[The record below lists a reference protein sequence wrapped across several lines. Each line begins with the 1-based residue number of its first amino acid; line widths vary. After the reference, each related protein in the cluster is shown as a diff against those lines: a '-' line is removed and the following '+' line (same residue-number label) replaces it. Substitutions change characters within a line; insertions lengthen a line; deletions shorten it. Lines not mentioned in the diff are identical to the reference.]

1 MATVY
6 SEISS
11 NKRRTWFLLF
21 FFLIFVIFLGW
32 VFAYALDQY
41 WILPAAII
49 FAFFQ
54 AFISYWWSDKITL
67 AISTAKPIEHDKNPE
82 IYHVVENLC
91 LTAGL
96 PVPKIYVINDSAP
109 NAFATGRDPQ
119 HAAICYTTGILEK
132 LDKAELEGVTAHEL
146 SHIGNYDIRLM
157 TIIVVLVGIVTL
169 LADWFLRISFL
180 GGNDDNRDRG
190 QLGLILLIA
199 GIVFAII
206 SPIVA
211 MIIQLALSRRRE
223 YLSDASA
230 VLLTRYPE
238 GLARALEKISV
249 DREPLEAANKAT
261 AHLYIASPFKGKKK
275 DARGWFSG
283 LFETHPPVEERIRRL
298 REM

>member
-6 SEISS
+6 SEISA

-21 FFLIFVIFLGW
+21 FFLLFVIFLGW
-32 VFAYALDQY
+32 VFANVLDRY

-49 FAFFQ
+49 FAVFQ

-67 AISTAKPIEHDKNPE
+67 AISTAKPIGHDKNPE
-82 IYHVVENLC
+82 IYHIVENLC
-91 LTAGL
+91 ITAGL

-109 NAFATGRDPQ
+109 NAFATGRDPD
-119 HAAICYTTGILEK
+119 HAAICFTTGILEK
-132 LDKAELEGVTAHEL
+132 LDKTELEGVAAHEL

-157 TIIVVLVGIVTL
+157 TIIVVLVGVVTL

-180 GGNDDNRDRG
+180 GGHDDNRDRG
-190 QLGLILLIA
+190 QLGIILLIA

-238 GLARALEKISV
+238 GLARALEKISA

-275 DARGWFSG
+275 DARGWLSG
-283 LFETHPPVEERIRRL
+283 LFETHPPVAERVRRL